1 MFRLMVVLLCCFLI
15 GCEPQEESKPVS
27 FEERQEQL
35 VRGIDHSVVY
45 EDCQG
50 LMRLRREGK
59 LSRSTFY
66 GDEAHTDELPESI
79 RSLEPASVRVDEMM
93 VSITFSSEY
102 GTQVLRCVSNEF
114 GEPASSGDGAKGAGF
129 RSNPFGM
136 DELSGTESLDQLNEN
151 YDHFQMELI
160 PGLMYERYAA
170 GEAVSPEEV
179 KRSNEEMD
187 MVMAFMDKTI
197 NELAVK
203 KQRLLYRTDHDELL
217 KACRQVIAR
226 YNNGAYSKIDIRDAS
241 AKDLGQI
248 PQIILDLEPVYVW
261 PSENCVMVALIGGL
275 DHAGATAYLNDKEA
289 VAGDDDLKLIDG
301 LVYYD
306 DGLREADDDYRDYLD
321 SLEEK
326 AITYLDWKRQSR
338 GRRGD

>member
-27 FEERQEQL
+27 FEEQQEQL

-66 GDEAHTDELPESI
+66 GDQAHTDELPESI

-93 VSITFSSEY
+93 VSITFSGED

-151 YDHFQMELI
+151 YDHFQIELI
-160 PGLMYERYAA
+160 PGLMYVRYAA
-170 GEAVSPEEV
+170 GDATNGDGGAV
-179 KRSNEEMD
+179 
-187 MVMAFMDKTI
+187 
-197 NELAVK
+197 
-203 KQRLLYRTDHDELL
+203 
-217 KACRQVIAR
+217 
-226 YNNGAYSKIDIRDAS
+226 
-241 AKDLGQI
+241 
-248 PQIILDLEPVYVW
+248 
-261 PSENCVMVALIGGL
+261 
-275 DHAGATAYLNDKEA
+275 
-289 VAGDDDLKLIDG
+289 
-301 LVYYD
+301 
-306 DGLREADDDYRDYLD
+306 
-321 SLEEK
+321 EK
-326 AITYLDWKRQSR
+326 VT
-338 GRRGD
+338 GC